1 MIVDRSRH
9 AKWSNCLVMLTFVGD
24 VGGIDEAARAL
35 PGKNSH
41 DADWRAAG
49 EAFAHQFWPCTLGG
63 ALFGLAVGTFAAH
76 LLQRARPWTF
86 LAVLVVAWMAL
97 AAVVQRAAAG
107 VAFVLF
113 VLSFVW
119 FLPASR
125 EETPE

>member
-1 MIVDRSRH
+1 MIFDRTLH
-9 AKWSNCLVMLTFVGD
+9 AKWWNCLVTFTFLGV

-35 PGKNSH
+35 PGNDSH
-41 DADWRAAG
+41 DADRLAAG

-63 ALFGLAVGTFAAH
+63 ALFGLSIGTFAAH

-86 LAVLVVAWMAL
+86 LAVLVVACMVL
-97 AAVVQRAAAG
+97 AAVMQRAAAG

-119 FLPASR
+119 FLAASG
-125 EETPE
+125 EEIPE